1 MVMNVPFIVL
11 AIIEV
16 PLVALF
22 LKFYWPDRSI
32 KSFTTKVFCSLIF
45 VLLGVIA
52 AKSTGNNTLFADY
65 MIIGLALGM
74 VGDLLLHSLTKN
86 MLPYILGVIAFL
98 VGHIYYIM
106 ALQKAIYTTGY
117 HKGAFTW
124 YEIAI
129 IAVIVVLALVY
140 AIKTDVFKRK
150 GAMAYGLLAYGIVL
164 ATMLAKAIRYVIG
177 EIAFGV
183 NDHMFMV
190 ALTIG
195 LGAILFVLS
204 DLSLGIILSAEKEL
218 KKGMRIFNIATYYT
232 AQVLLAASIFF
243 VFSREL
249 Y

>member
-1 MVMNVPFIVL
+1 MNILFVVL

-45 VLLGVIA
+45 VVLGIIA
-52 AKSTGNNTLFADY
+52 AKSTGNNTLFAEY
-65 MIIGLALGM
+65 MIWGLALGM
-74 VGDLLLHSLTKN
+74 AGDLLLHALTKN
-86 MLPYILGVIAFL
+86 MLPFILGVVAFL
-98 VGHIYYIM
+98 VGHIFYII

-117 HKGAFTW
+117 HKGVFTW
-124 YEIAI
+124 YEILIVAVV
-129 IAVIVVLALVY
+129 IALALVY
-140 AIKTDVFKRK
+140 AIKTNVFKRK
-150 GAMAYGLLAYGIVL
+150 GAMAYGLLAYGVVL
-164 ATMLAKAIRYVIG
+164 ATMLAKAVRYVIG

-183 NDHMFMV
+183 NDNMFMV
-190 ALTIG
+190 TLTIG

-204 DLSLGIILSAEKEL
+204 DMSLGIILSSEKEL
-218 KKGMRIFNIATYYT
+218 KKGMRIFNITTYYA